1 MNSVHQNSQG
11 LGTPFQEGN
20 YVRLS
25 YEDPLKSSG
34 FVGCCFDGFG
44 TVMAMAISYNLL
56 FLWYKQKLS
65 INGVSSVL
73 ITDKGPQL
81 KSFLTVV

>member
-1 MNSVHQNSQG
+1 MKSVHQNSQG

-34 FVGCCFDGFG
+34 FVGCCFDGFV
-44 TVMAMAISYNLL
+44 TVMAMSISYNLL
-56 FLWYKQKLS
+56 FLWVKKKNYKWC
-65 INGVSSVL
+65 
-73 ITDKGPQL
+73 
-81 KSFLTVV
+81 